1 MQNSEYCNEA
11 NEVFMSIAGHYDMYQ
26 DIFAEPVKETLTVYD
41 TLLLNKKLF
50 SHYPNPDFGGSTRQ
64 NNVLVLGAKF
74 ETTDYHDI
82 FTELAKVDAEIR
94 DFFSRRH
101 DISMSEYVKHVVRTH
116 HRITVIHPFPEGN
129 GRTSRA
135 FMNVQLVRAGIIPV
149 YIKVEDKKAY
159 IDALARADALQ
170 DYDEL
175 YEIVFRLI
183 FRSYVELNLRQE

>member
-94 DFFSRRH
+94 DFFSRHH

-116 HRITVIHPFPEGN
+116 HRITVIHPFP
-129 GRTSRA
+129 
-135 FMNVQLVRAGIIPV
+135 
-149 YIKVEDKKAY
+149 
-159 IDALARADALQ
+159 
-170 DYDEL
+170 
-175 YEIVFRLI
+175 
-183 FRSYVELNLRQE
+183 